1 MPTTTKPR
9 KVATKAKA
17 KTAATKPKPR
27 AKPKAAKPKAAK
39 PKAKAAKTAAKAKPK
54 QHVVVVA
61 QHGDGIL
68 SNIFPILKIIP
79 GL

>member
-1 MPTTTKPR
+1 MATTTKLR
-9 KVATKAKA
+9 KPKATKLKA
-17 KTAATKPKPR
+17 KPKTA

-39 PKAKAAKTAAKAKPK
+39 PKAKPK
-54 QHVVVVA
+54 HRVVVVA

-68 SNIFPILKIIP
+68 GSIFPFLGAI

>member
-1 MPTTTKPR
+1 M
-9 KVATKAKA
+9 A
-17 KTAATKPKPR
+17 KPKPKA

-39 PKAKAAKTAAKAKPK
+39 PKAAKPK
-54 QHVVVVA
+54 HSVVVVA

-68 SNIFPILKIIP
+68 GSIFPFLAPI

>member
-1 MPTTTKPR
+1 M
-9 KVATKAKA
+9 A
-17 KTAATKPKPR
+17 KPKPKA

-39 PKAKAAKTAAKAKPK
+39 PKAAKPKATKPKAAKPKAAKPK
-54 QHVVVVA
+54 HRVVVVA

-68 SNIFPILKIIP
+68 GSIFPFLAPI

>member
-1 MPTTTKPR
+1 MATTTKPR
-9 KVATKAKA
+9 KVATKAKP
-17 KTAATKPKPR
+17 KAATK

-39 PKAKAAKTAAKAKPK
+39 PKAAKAKIVNHRLTAKPK
-54 QHVVVVA
+54 PPVVVVA

-68 SNIFPILKIIP
+68 GSIFPFLGAI

>member
-1 MPTTTKPR
+1 MATTTKPR
-9 KVATKAKA
+9 KPKATKLK
-17 KTAATKPKPR
+17 

-39 PKAKAAKTAAKAKPK
+39 PKAAKAKPK
-54 QHVVVVA
+54 AKPKNPVVVVA

-68 SNIFPILKIIP
+68 GSIFPFLGAI

>member
-1 MPTTTKPR
+1 MATTTKPR
-9 KVATKAKA
+9 KPKATKLKA
-17 KTAATKPKPR
+17 KPKA

-39 PKAKAAKTAAKAKPK
+39 PKAKPK
-54 QHVVVVA
+54 HRVVVVA

-68 SNIFPILKIIP
+68 GSIFPFLGAI